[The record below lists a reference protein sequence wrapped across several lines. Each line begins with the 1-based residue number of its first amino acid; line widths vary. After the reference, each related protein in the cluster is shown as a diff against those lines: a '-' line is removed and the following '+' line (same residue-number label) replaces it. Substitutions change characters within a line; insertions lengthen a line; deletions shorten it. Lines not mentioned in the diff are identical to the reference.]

1 MKDKKIILLSAFL
14 MAMTGGHAQTG
25 KEWDDVNVVQ
35 INREDAHTL
44 AIPVAD
50 LNGAFENDME
60 KSPYYLS
67 LNGVWKFNWAPDPQ
81 RRPDGFEKAEFDD
94 AKWDDITVP
103 ATWQVYG
110 VRHDKDWDKPLYT
123 NAAYPFTY
131 NPDNFSVMASRPDN
145 FQYNNNM
152 KNPVG
157 SYRRKFI
164 VPENWKGRDVYVR
177 FNGAGHGYYVWVN
190 GHFTGYAEDSYLPSE
205 FKITD
210 YLQKGENTIAVQV
223 YRFTS
228 GSFLEDQDYWRLT
241 GITRDVFLWSAP
253 KIQIRDYFVTTKID
267 ETQHKATVKFDV
279 KLDMAK
285 GAKTSKGVTLRA
297 RVYDHGKLVAE
308 SIGADNTKSPTGN
321 FGFNAYVKN
330 PKLWNAEQ
338 PNLYDVV
345 VSLEEKGKTI
355 DMRSSKLGIR
365 EVGVN
370 KQGAI
375 TINGKPIKFH
385 GVDRHDFS
393 NVNGR
398 TVSKEEMERDIFT
411 MKSLNINAVRTS
423 HYPNNPY
430 LYDLCDKYGLYVL
443 AEANVEC
450 HGNTSLSSNPLFLK
464 PMLERNKNHVYWMRN
479 HSSIIIWSFGNE
491 SGGGENFK
499 TISALISR
507 TDPTRLTHYEGN
519 STWSSV
525 TSTMYANTATIKR
538 IGEER
543 AAQYEKGEQ
552 PRPHV
557 QCENTHAM
565 GNSMGNQR
573 EYFDLYEKYPALAG
587 EFIWDWKDQ
596 GLNMPVPGN
605 KYKAYW
611 AYGGDFG
618 DFPNDGN
625 FCTNGVIFPDF
636 TYSAKAL
643 NVKKIYQPADFV
655 MTDSVAGKFVVKNK
669 MSFANLNEYAFS
681 YQILEDGI
689 VKDEKQLE
697 SLNIPGGTN
706 REITLGNLLPADAKS
721 DAEYFVRFSVKQKT
735 NTAWEKAGYEVAAE
749 QFELRGAAQKSAY
762 KANSSDKLNVVADEG
777 RDIKVSGKNFTAVFS
792 RQTGQM
798 VEYSRNGK
806 VLLDSLRFNSFRVPT
821 DNDHTKS
828 GMWDNL
834 GLRNL
839 KAEAGTWKVNV
850 EKDGSVTLG
859 ITTVYRGTGM
869 VEFST
874 EMEYRVLNDGVVS
887 VSSSI
892 VPWRNGTVVPKMGY
906 RFSMPEGYENYT
918 WYGRG
923 PWDNYRDRKES
934 CFPGVYNSTVS
945 RQWTGFVKPQE
956 TGNKEEVRY
965 IALTNQN
972 GEGLMVVAPSLMSA
986 TVGHWRAEDIYVNR
1000 NNRKLHPYEVPMVK
1014 ENIVCVDAANRA
1026 LGNGS
1031 CGPDV
1036 LDKYELRTAQT
1047 IMNFIVMPLD
1057 SALSAEKL
1065 ADKARISGVA
1075 CSPVM
1080 ISSKSGTVNMECK
1093 TKGAKI
1099 YYSTDGKKYALYQNP
1114 VAMKKGG
1121 KVYAYAV
1128 AEGLEKSMTSQ
1139 KTVSAEVD
1147 KSLWKVVS
1155 CSSEANDNEK
1165 ASNAIDGEYSTIW
1178 HSQYKPQE
1186 LPYPHEMVVDM
1197 GKVYTVDAFVYVPRN
1212 DMDNGWV
1219 KDYEVYFSND
1229 LNNWGTPACQGAFE
1243 ADNSEKVVKLAKP
1256 VNARYF
1262 RFVAKSEVYGRK
1274 FASAAEL
1281 DIIAK

>member
-1 MKDKKIILLSAFL
+1 MRNKTIMLLSAFL
-14 MAMTGGHAQTG
+14 LTIQGVNAQTG
-25 KEWDDVNVVQ
+25 KEWDDVNIYR
-35 INREDAHTL
+35 INREQAHTT

-50 LNGAFENDME
+50 LNAAFENDIE

-67 LNGVWKFNWAPDPQ
+67 LNGTWKFNWAPDPQ
-81 RRPDGFEKAEFDD
+81 RRPEGFEKAEFDD
-94 AKWDDITVP
+94 EKWDNITVP

-110 VRHDKDWDKPLYT
+110 VRHNKDWDKPLYT

-131 NPDNFSVMASRPDN
+131 DPKSFSVMAPRPDN

-210 YLQKGENTIAVQV
+210 YLKKGENTIAVQV

-253 KIQIRDYFVTTKID
+253 KIQIRDYFATTQID
-267 ETQHKATVKFDV
+267 ENQQKATVWFNVQFNFAID
-279 KLDMAK
+279 AK
-285 GAKTSKGVTLRA
+285 RSKGVTLKA
-297 RVYDHGKLVAE
+297 RVYDHGKLVCE
-308 SIGADNTKSPTGN
+308 STGADNVRHST
-321 FGFNAYVKN
+321 NATFSGIINN

-338 PNLYDVV
+338 PNLYDLV
-345 VSLEEKGKTI
+345 VSLEQNGKTI

-365 EVGVN
+365 EVGVG
-370 KQGAI
+370 KQGEI

-411 MKSLNINAVRTS
+411 MKSLNINAIRTS

-430 LYDLCDKYGLYVL
+430 LYELCDKYGLYVL
-443 AEANVEC
+443 AEADVEC
-450 HGNTSLSSNPLFLK
+450 HGNTSLSSNSLFLG
-464 PMLERNKNHVYWMRN
+464 PMRERNINNVLWLRN
-479 HSSIIIWSFGNE
+479 HPSIIIWSLGNE

-499 TISALISR
+499 QIAKAIKCL
-507 TDPTRLTHYEGN
+507 DNTRLTHYEGN
-519 STWSSV
+519 STWCSV

-543 AAQYEKGEQ
+543 AAQYAKGEQ
-552 PRPHV
+552 PRPHL

-596 GLNMPVPGN
+596 GLNMPVPGKRN
-605 KYKAYW
+605 QVYW

-618 DFPNDGN
+618 DYPNDGN

-655 MTDSVAGKFVVKNK
+655 MTDSVAGKFVIKNK
-669 MSFANLNEYAFS
+669 MSFANLKDYAFS

-697 SLNIPGGTN
+697 SYDIPGRTN
-706 REITLGNLLPADAKS
+706 KEITLGNLLPADAKG
-721 DAEYFVRFSVKQKT
+721 DAEYFVRFSVKQKA

-749 QFELRGAAQKSAY
+749 QFELRGALQKSAY
-762 KANSSDKLNVVADEG
+762 KATNDDKLSVSNDE

-792 RQTGQM
+792 RQTGQI
-798 VEYSRNGK
+798 VKYERNGK
-806 VLLDSLRFNSFRVPT
+806 VLLDSLRFNAFRAPT
-821 DNDHTKS
+821 DNDHNQMGS
-828 GMWDNL
+828 WDNM
-834 GLRNL
+834 GLRNM
-839 KAEAGTWKVNV
+839 KADAGTWKVNV

-859 ITTVYRGTGM
+859 ITTVYKGKGS
-869 VEFST
+869 VEFTT

-887 VSSSI
+887 VASCI
-892 VPWRNGTVVPKMGY
+892 NPWRNGTVIPKIGY
-906 RFSMPEGYENYT
+906 RFSMPKGYENYT

-934 CFPGVYNSTVS
+934 CFPGVYNSTVTK
-945 RQWTGFVKPQE
+945 QWTGFVKPQE

-965 IALTNQN
+965 IALTNSN

-986 TVGHWRAEDIYVNR
+986 TVGHWRAEDIYTNR
-1000 NNRKLHPYEVPMVK
+1000 SNRKLHPYEVPMVE
-1014 ENIVCVDAANRA
+1014 ENIVCVDEANRA
-1026 LGNGS
+1026 LGNAS
-1031 CGPDV
+1031 CGPEV
-1036 LDKYELRTAQT
+1036 LDKYELRSAQT
-1047 IMNFIVMPLD
+1047 TMNFVIMPLD
-1057 SALSAEKL
+1057 SMLSPETISE
-1065 ADKARISGVA
+1065 KARISGVV
-1075 CSPVM
+1075 CEPVM
-1080 ISSKSGTVNMECK
+1080 ISTKNGKVSMACK
-1093 TKGAKI
+1093 TKDAKI
-1099 YYSTDGKKYALYQNP
+1099 FYSTDGKRYAPYQAP
-1114 VAMKKGG
+1114 MAMKKGG
-1121 KVYAYAV
+1121 TVYAYAV
-1128 AEGLEKSMTSQ
+1128 GGGLAKSMTTQ

-1155 CSSEANDNEK
+1155 CSSQANENEK
-1165 ASNAIDGEYSTIW
+1165 ASNAIDGNLSTIW
-1178 HSQYKPQE
+1178 HTQYKPEE

-1197 GKVYTVDAFVYVPRN
+1197 GKTYTVSAFVYVPRN

-1229 LNNWGTPACQGAFE
+1229 LNNWGTPVGQGAFD
-1243 ADNSEKVVKLAKP
+1243 ADNSEKVVKFAKP

-1262 RFVAKSEVYGRK
+1262 RFVAKSEAYGRK
-1274 FASAAEL
+1274 FASAAEF